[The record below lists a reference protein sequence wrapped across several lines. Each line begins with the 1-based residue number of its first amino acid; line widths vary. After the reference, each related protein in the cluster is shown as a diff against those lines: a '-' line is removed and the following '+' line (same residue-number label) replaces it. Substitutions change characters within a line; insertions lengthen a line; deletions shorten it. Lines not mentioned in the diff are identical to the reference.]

1 MQIDLDL
8 LFTWGAI
15 AKEYKK
21 GEMIFGED
29 ETANFYFQI
38 IEAIIKFALLNSSYF
53 LELAS
58 PFRHVIN

>member
-21 GEMIFGED
+21 NEIIFHE
-29 ETANFYFQI
+29 EESAIF
-38 IEAIIKFALLNSSYF
+38 IIKLSMVA
-53 LELAS
+53 
-58 PFRHVIN
+58 

>member
-21 GEMIFGED
+21 NEIIYHIED
-29 ETANFYFQI
+29 IPQASEKV
-38 IEAIIKFALLNSSYF
+38 IKIAHGSPDTHLLNTV
-53 LELAS
+53 LKL
-58 PFRHVIN
+58 

>member
-21 GEMIFGED
+21 NEIIYHMED
-29 ETANFYFQI
+29 IPQAIGISAKRFQ
-38 IEAIIKFALLNSSYF
+38 KLKT
-53 LELAS
+53 
-58 PFRHVIN
+58 